1 MPHWSRSSFLKGFFM
16 LHQKSFLN
24 FNLSLLFALM
34 FALTIFV
41 LPALSEEGQSTTS
54 KEAVKEAVPVEAI
67 STPAPDAVPSKE
79 SEVVTPPLN
88 SKVASVNSLSSSL
101 KDRTERVIQAGW
113 MNRFPDGQFHPER
126 LVTRAELATVLV
138 KAFDLTKRSGSNKEN
153 LPISDVKTSHWAF
166 PAIQTMLKTD
176 TMLGYHNTQQFY
188 PNHLVSRA
196 EGYAIIAQAY
206 GVYQFEPDSLKE
218 LLAPYQDRSQIPY
231 WANKAIATSIREGFI
246 HKRGKSPQSH
256 LYPMDPLTRGDLVY
270 ALDVYLSRKTP
281 MTSTPNETIATP

>member
-1 MPHWSRSSFLKGFFM
+1 M
-16 LHQKSFLN
+16 LHQKTF
-24 FNLSLLFALM
+24 FKLSLSVFLSLS
-34 FALTIFV
+34 LV
-41 LPALSEEGQSTTS
+41 LPALSEEGQSTPS
-54 KEAVKEAVPVEAI
+54 KEAAPVETT
-67 STPAPDAVPSKE
+67 SSPVPDATPNQE
-79 SEVVTPPLN
+79 TEVVTPPLN

-101 KDRTERVIQAGW
+101 KDRTERVVQAGW
-113 MNRFPDGQFHPER
+113 MSRFPDGQFHPER

-138 KAFDLTKRSGSNKEN
+138 KAFDLTKRSDNNKDN

-246 HKRGKSPQSH
+246 HKRGKAPHSH

-281 MTSTPNETIATP
+281 MTSAPNEKMATP